1 MIKRQEGYQL
11 KNIEGVYHLLPF
23 GQKVADQK
31 RGITMNE
38 TGVFLWN
45 ALETPRPDEELICL
59 AAEYYG
65 ITESE
70 EKEQLKKDI
79 LEFVS
84 QLQNLGILRRNFT
97 EHLSAVGER
106 CCAGMQ
112 IAGIEIGFL
121 GVEEMI
127 PEKFHDFMTKFP
139 KKDGGEET
147 GTDGIREEDRADN
160 WDQIIEFTEY
170 PPESR
175 QNGKVLLRNKELTV
189 SEWEEG
195 YILTFP
201 SMSSIYEA
209 YMTEDGSYV
218 RIYCR
223 RPFGDEEVDQL
234 FHAVRMF
241 YLYLAQ
247 KKGYYA
253 VHSASILY
261 EGKAWLFSGHSG
273 MGKSTHTAMWHE
285 QLGVPY
291 LNGDLN
297 LIGRKDGKMIVRGIP
312 WCGTSEI
319 YTTED
324 HELGGIVLLGRDTKD
339 HVEPLSTYEKIMRV
353 MQRMISPVWKEELLE
368 KNLEFSKELAK
379 EIPVLHLFCTKE
391 FSAVKTM
398 KKEIDRLG
406 KENGTAGTIQGGQ
419 YKEMEG

>member
-11 KNIEGVYHLLPF
+11 KEIEGIYNLLPF

-38 TGVFLWN
+38 TGVFLWKS
-45 ALETPRPDEELICL
+45 LEEPRTEEELISL
-59 AAEYYG
+59 AAEHYG
-65 ITESE
+65 ISENE

-84 QLQNLGILRRNFT
+84 QLENLGILRFSDYAFGVAA
-97 EHLSAVGER
+97 E

-112 IAGIEIGFL
+112 IAGITIGFL
-121 GVEEMI
+121 GAEEMI
-127 PEKFHDFMTKFP
+127 PEKFHDFMIDFSEK
-139 KKDGGEET
+139 
-147 GTDGIREEDRADN
+147 
-160 WDQIIEFTEY
+160 WDQVIEFKEY

-223 RPFGDEEVDQL
+223 RPFGEEETDQL
-234 FHAVRMF
+234 FHAIRMF

-261 EGKAWLFSGHSG
+261 DGKAWLFSGHSG

-285 QLGVPY
+285 QLGVSY

-297 LIGRKDGKMIVRGIP
+297 LIGRKNGKLVVRGIP

-324 HELGGIVLLGRDTKD
+324 YELGGIVLLGRDTKD
-339 HVEPLSTYEKIMRV
+339 HVEPLTMYEKIMRV

-368 KNLEFSKELAK
+368 KNLEFAK
-379 EIPVLHLFCTKE
+379 EIAKEVPVLHLFCTKE
-391 FSAVKTM
+391 ISAVETVKE
-398 KKEIDRLG
+398 EIDHLG
-406 KENGTAGTIQGGQ
+406 EANGTNRMNSTDSARQEQAI
-419 YKEMEG
+419 